1 MEDVSLVE
9 VDGDESLELP
19 ALNLGE
25 VLCGDIN
32 QDVQDVQEFHVSG
45 IHDLPV
51 WAGVAESDLSIPR
64 PEKLDTK
71 NTHLQ
76 YTEVEM

>member
-51 WAGVAESDLSIPR
+51 
-64 PEKLDTK
+64 
-71 NTHLQ
+71 
-76 YTEVEM
+76 